1 MFGRIS
7 GRRPVALPVSWFG
20 SAGHHGTGVW
30 QNQSMAQALSDLLTP
45 ERLAALHTLADKY
58 GVKDVRVFGSYARG
72 DAKPDSDLDLL
83 VNIEY
88 GRGVAMRLV
97 RFYQEARTLLGV
109 NVDVVTADGLDPRLH
124 ARVFREARPIG

>member
-1 MFGRIS
+1 
-7 GRRPVALPVSWFG
+7 
-20 SAGHHGTGVW
+20 
-30 QNQSMAQALSDLLTP
+30 MAQALSDVLTP
-45 ERLAALHTLADKY
+45 ERLTALHTLADKY

-97 RFYQEARTLLGV
+97 RFYQEANKLLGLH
-109 NVDVVTADGLDPRLH
+109 VDVVTADGLDPRLH
-124 ARVFREARPIG
+124 ARIFREARPIG

>member
-1 MFGRIS
+1 M
-7 GRRPVALPVSWFG
+7 
-20 SAGHHGTGVW
+20 W

-45 ERLAALHTLADKY
+45 ARLAALHTLADKY